1 VLARAADAPSVG
13 DVALATALST
23 PAVVIL
29 DGGLAQYLVRE
40 ADGEGRL
47 PAAVRAA
54 LRRRTVALIVLPVL
68 VAAGTALFGDT
79 SDSALIG
86 LLVGAS
92 ASFEGAAQ
100 SWLAGPRSR
109 GNMRPDA
116 IFKGVYGTVT
126 LAVVAIAWAAGGLT
140 GLLAAAATAGGA
152 AVAAALAARHLPRA
166 RWVERSL
173 SDARAGRRFF
183 QTTLLTSLFLSA
195 DVLIVG
201 AILGSA
207 KLAPYALATKL
218 IGALAVLP
226 IATLRVSL
234 SWAARGEGP
243 SARDEVRTGARLGLA
258 IAVAGVAAGPFV
270 ASILFG
276 HGYAHAMTDPLR
288 LLALNLFVVAIQ
300 APLVGRHL
308 GAGDTVRVTRAAALT
323 LALALVLI
331 PVGTL
336 TIGTAGAALGVL
348 LAQLGGSLPYVSAR
362 AHDGWSLRDL
372 VPSVP
377 AAAVSV
383 AAGVAALWLPPLSA
397 ATLAAAAVAVLAG
410 AGVSFRAARRYSLRT
425 P

>member
-1 VLARAADAPSVG
+1 MLARATGAASVG

-29 DGGLAQYLVRE
+29 DGGLAQFVVRE
-40 ADGEGRL
+40 ADDAGRL
-47 PAAVRAA
+47 PAALRAA
-54 LRRRTVALIVLPVL
+54 LRRRTVALVVLPGL
-68 VAAGTALFGDT
+68 VAAATALFGET
-79 SDSALIG
+79 SDRALIG

-100 SWLAGPRSR
+100 TWLAGPRSR

-116 IFKGVYGTVT
+116 TFRGVYGAIT
-126 LAVVAIAWAAGGLT
+126 LATVAVAWAAGELT
-140 GLLAAAATAGGA
+140 GLVAAGATAFGAGLAAAIT
-152 AVAAALAARHLPRA
+152 ARHLPAGR
-166 RWVERSL
+166 RWVERRVT
-173 SDARAGRRFF
+173 DPPAGRRFF
-183 QTTLLTSLFLSA
+183 QTTILTSAFLAA

-207 KLAPYALATKL
+207 RLAPYALATKL

-226 IATLRVSL
+226 VATLRVSL

-258 IAVAGVAAGPFV
+258 IAIAGMAAGPFV
-270 ASILFG
+270 ASVLFG
-276 HGYAHAMTDPLR
+276 DGYAHAMTDPLR
-288 LLALNLFVVAIQ
+288 ILALNLFLVGVQ

-308 GAGDTVRVTRAAALT
+308 GAGDTALVARAAALT

-348 LAQLGGSLPYVSAR
+348 LAQAGGSLPYLRAR
-362 AHDGWSLRDL
+362 ARDGWGLPDL
-372 VPSVP
+372 IPIVPRRPPNPRAP
-377 AAAVSV
+377 A
-383 AAGVAALWLPPLSA
+383 
-397 ATLAAAAVAVLAG
+397 
-410 AGVSFRAARRYSLRT
+410 
-425 P
+425 

>member
-23 PAVVIL
+23 PAVVVL

-40 ADGEGRL
+40 GDDAGRL
-47 PAAVRAA
+47 PLGLRAA
-54 LRRRTVALIVLPVL
+54 LRRRAAALIVLPGL
-68 VAAGTALFGDT
+68 IAAGTALLGDT
-79 SDSALIG
+79 SDRALIG

-116 IFKGVYGTVT
+116 TFKGVYGALT
-126 LAVVAIAWAAGGLT
+126 LAAVAIAWAAGEVT
-140 GLLAAAATAGGA
+140 GLLAAGATAFGA
-152 AVAAALAARHLPRA
+152 AVAAALAARHLPAGR
-166 RWVERSL
+166 RWVERAV
-173 SDARAGRRFF
+173 SDPPAARRFF

-218 IGALAVLP
+218 VGALAVLP
-226 IATLRVSL
+226 IATMRVSL

-243 SARDEVRTGARLGLA
+243 TARDEVRTGARLGLA
-258 IAVAGVAAGPFV
+258 IAIAAAAAGPFV
-270 ASILFG
+270 ASLLFG
-276 HGYAHAMTDPLR
+276 HGYGHAMADPLR
-288 LLALNLFVVAIQ
+288 ILALNLFLVAIQ

-308 GAGDTVRVTRAAALT
+308 GAGDTALVARAAALT
-323 LALALVLI
+323 LGLALVLI

-348 LAQLGGSLPYVSAR
+348 LAQAGGSIPYLRVRAR
-362 AHDGWSLRDL
+362 DGWSLRDL
-372 VPSVP
+372 VP
-377 AAAVSV
+377 A
-383 AAGVAALWLPPLSA
+383 
-397 ATLAAAAVAVLAG
+397 
-410 AGVSFRAARRYSLRT
+410 
-425 P
+425 